1 MNSIKLFNIL
11 QDGIMNA
18 IKKYDEN
25 YHPAK
30 IENFAT
36 AGYTVRQICKKLN
49 ISPDTFYRW
58 KKVNTDVSDAF
69 ERGRKIL
76 ADSLVP
82 YLRKRAKG
90 FSCSEVTWELQNKK
104 NQQPELVIVKKVKK
118 YFPPDVA
125 ALKFFL
131 NNRLPEDWQDRST
144 IEHEVSE
151 DSGIIILTG
160 KKTVE
165 DWQKEQESKKRGK

>member
-1 MNSIKLFNIL
+1 MNT
-11 QDGIMNA
+11 
-18 IKKYDEN
+18 IKKYEKN

-30 IENFAT
+30 IEIFAV

-58 KKVNTDVSDAF
+58 KRVNTDVSDAF

-90 FSCSEVTWELQNKK
+90 FSYTEVTWELKNKN
-104 NQQPELVIVKKVKK
+104 NQKTELIIVKKVKK
-118 YFPPDVA
+118 YSPPDVA
-125 ALKFFL
+125 ALKNFL
-131 NNRLPEDWQDRST
+131 NNRLPEEWQDRST
-144 IEHEVSE
+144 LEHEVPK

-165 DWQKEQESKKRGK
+165 EWQKEQEIKKGSK